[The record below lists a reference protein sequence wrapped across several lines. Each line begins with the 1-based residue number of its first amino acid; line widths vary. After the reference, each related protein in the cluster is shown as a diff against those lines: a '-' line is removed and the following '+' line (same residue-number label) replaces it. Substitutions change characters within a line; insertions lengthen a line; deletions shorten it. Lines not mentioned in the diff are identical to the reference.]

1 MADNSRDNIQLKSPL
16 VELKSGIYFLKVISA
31 QDMRPMI
38 RYKLED
44 CAGFKYTALS
54 KHRVPIGGYL
64 RCSVWVGV
72 FDGEVKT
79 DVAVCQHQF
88 DPNNPTTQHK
98 PKPSGQA
105 PSSQNG
111 HSKPDNRQAL
121 ENNTPKKT
129 EVDYSPLSIRY
140 QPKLPERKAM
150 EIFEKMKELGFHK
163 CGKAF
168 TCSCCGES
176 FDKYQGIVSDVKEI
190 YLCNSCRAGQK
201 KRERTTSSLRTI
213 SIPMGNK
220 R

>member
-1 MADNSRDNIQLKSPL
+1 MADSPQDNITLQSPL

-31 QDMRPMI
+31 QDMRSII
-38 RYKLED
+38 RYRLED
-44 CAGFKYTALS
+44 CAGNKYTVVS
-54 KHRVPIGGYL
+54 KIKCAVGKYL

-72 FDGEVKT
+72 IGGQIRT
-79 DVAVCQHQF
+79 DIAVCQKQF
-88 DPNNPTTQHK
+88 DPNNPPK
-98 PKPSGQA
+98 PKPA
-105 PSSQNG
+105 VQNN
-111 HSKPDNRQAL
+111 SLNKTANKEEYIKEEPRRTEPDYTPFAL
-121 ENNTPKKT
+121 
-129 EVDYSPLSIRY
+129 RY
-140 QPKLPERKAM
+140 QTNLPERKAI